1 MRRFES
7 ITLLLLILIFTLFS
21 CKKAES
27 SETTIKLPEADST
40 NQNPANSVLRWY
52 YFSRSGITAIETPKD
67 TPQTIFR
74 PWTET
79 MRVSGAAQI
88 DSKSYMLVNRLGLL
102 VLPDKLDE
110 LPELKTDVL
119 YFTDTTASNLISID
133 SYPVFH
139 VYRNSFFNSKASVS
153 PMPFLIQYRTTADIF
168 FPLLKVEDLELP
180 SNAETVHLQFDGTNW
195 IGSFKSSTEE
205 RTQFNYL
212 KFFSYEPL
220 ISLTGSAKKG
230 QIQKEQLT
238 QEHFE
243 ELASQR
249 DFSTAPKKLTNLL
262 RQIPENIALSL
273 EYTESNPVSPVN
285 YIRETKTEPMCGK
298 VKNSKNNIAAL
309 FNDGTFYFAGATDN
323 MPIVNNNNP
332 VCLLL
337 PKLPSGFLYTDFVFS
352 GSILYV
358 AWEEELF
365 YETGRSGFLTVDL
378 RKVLY

>member
-1 MRRFES
+1 MRKFKS
-7 ITLLLLILIFTLFS
+7 ITVLLFLLIFTLFS
-21 CKKAES
+21 CKKAEKT
-27 SETTIKLPEADST
+27 ETQINLPETATTTSISD
-40 NQNPANSVLRWY
+40 PVLRWY
-52 YFSRSGITAIETPKD
+52 YFSRSGIVPIETPRN

-102 VLPDKLDE
+102 TLPDKLDD

-119 YFTDTTASNLISID
+119 YFTDTTASNLLSVEG
-133 SYPVFH
+133 YPVFH

-168 FPLLKVEDLELP
+168 FPLLKVMDLELP
-180 SNAETVHLQFDGTNW
+180 ENAETVHLQYDGTNW

-212 KFFSYEPL
+212 KFFSFEPL

-238 QEHFE
+238 QESFKN
-243 ELASQR
+243 LVAQR
-249 DFSTAPKKLTNLL
+249 DFTTAPKKVQNLL
-262 RQIPENIALSL
+262 SQIPENIALSL
-273 EYTESNPVSPVN
+273 EYTENNPVSPVN
-285 YIRETKTEPMCGK
+285 YIRETKSDPMYGK
-298 VKNSKNNIAAL
+298 VKNLKTNISTL
-309 FNDGTFYFAGATDN
+309 FYDGTFYFAGATEN
-323 MPIVNNNNP
+323 MPIVNDGKP
-332 VCLLL
+332 VCFRL
-337 PKLPSGFLYTDFVFS
+337 PKMPSGFLYTDFIFS

-365 YETGRSGFLTVDL
+365 YETGRSGFLAVDL
-378 RKVLY
+378 RKVFY